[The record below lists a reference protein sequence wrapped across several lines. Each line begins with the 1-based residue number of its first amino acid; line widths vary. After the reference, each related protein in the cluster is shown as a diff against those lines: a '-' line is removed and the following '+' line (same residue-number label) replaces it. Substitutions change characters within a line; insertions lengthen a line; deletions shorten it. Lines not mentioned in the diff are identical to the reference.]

1 MTSHHPPETHR
12 ALAMRA
18 AVQGGV
24 SLNRFVSA
32 RLARDDT
39 LPISDLRC
47 PIDNRVSAGRYS
59 AAVTQTGSKLF

>member
-1 MTSHHPPETHR
+1 
-12 ALAMRA
+12 MRA